1 MADYYR
7 LLDVP
12 KNASHDE
19 IKSAYRKLA
28 MKYHPDR
35 NPGNKEAEE
44 KFKEINEAYEVL
56 SDDKKR
62 QIYDQYGEEGLK
74 GGAGAGGPFGGFGG
88 GFGGAGM
95 GDIFGDLFE
104 NVFAQGGG
112 RSRQQRSHRGSD
124 LKYETE
130 ISLEDAY
137 KGIKVPLD
145 VERTEE
151 CPDCG
156 GSGAKNKE
164 SVKTCP
170 QCHGSGQV
178 QYSQGFFSFSQPCP
192 ECGGTGEKIT
202 DPCEKCGGQG
212 RIRRKVS
219 ITVKIPAGIEDGG
232 VMRVTAGG
240 DAGTRGGA
248 PGDLYIQI
256 NIRPHSHFIRE
267 KRDLIYE
274 CPVPVWQAALG
285 GEADVPLIE
294 GGKTTIRIPAGTQ
307 FGKMFRVKGKGMP
320 GTGGRPRGDLL
331 VKIKVEVPVEL
342 SARQKELFQGLADIA
357 EEKAAEKENPAEKN
371 TTGNVSGDSRKETGF
386 FDELKDDIKGILKGK
401 KKK

>member
-1 MADYYR
+1 
-7 LLDVP
+7 
-12 KNASHDE
+12 
-19 IKSAYRKLA
+19 
-28 MKYHPDR
+28 
-35 NPGNKEAEE
+35 
-44 KFKEINEAYEVL
+44 
-56 SDDKKR
+56 
-62 QIYDQYGEEGLK
+62 
-74 GGAGAGGPFGGFGG
+74 
-88 GFGGAGM
+88 
-95 GDIFGDLFE
+95 
-104 NVFAQGGG
+104 
-112 RSRQQRSHRGSD
+112 
-124 LKYETE
+124 
-130 ISLEDAY
+130 
-137 KGIKVPLD
+137 
-145 VERTEE
+145 
-151 CPDCG
+151 
-156 GSGAKNKE
+156 
-164 SVKTCP
+164 
-170 QCHGSGQV
+170 
-178 QYSQGFFSFSQPCP
+178 
-192 ECGGTGEKIT
+192 
-202 DPCEKCGGQG
+202 
-212 RIRRKVS
+212 
-219 ITVKIPAGIEDGG
+219 
-232 VMRVTAGG
+232 MRVTAGG

-331 VKIKVEVPVEL
+331 VKIKVEIPVEL

-357 EEKAAEKENPAEKN
+357 EEKAAEKENPSEKN